1 MSDETTPQDGKAMSP
16 ASTGSATANGPTRAE
31 IFAALDTLT
40 RAIGCYGER
49 ISAPFVIRWGN
60 GLIAGINGEFEAGG
74 IDNVTSRIARLQGRD
89 WRTL

>member
-1 MSDETTPQDGKAMSP
+1 MSDTDERSV
-16 ASTGSATANGPTRAE
+16 ASAGFASADGPTRAE

-49 ISAPFVIRWGN
+49 IAHPFVIRWGN

-74 IDNVTSRIARLQGRD
+74 LDNVTSRISRLQGRD

>member
-1 MSDETTPQDGKAMSP
+1 MSIEESKDAAEPTP
-16 ASTGSATANGPTRAE
+16 ASAGSASANQPTRAE

-49 ISAPFVIRWGN
+49 IAAPFVIRWGN

-74 IDNVTSRIARLQGRD
+74 IDNVTSRIARLRGRD